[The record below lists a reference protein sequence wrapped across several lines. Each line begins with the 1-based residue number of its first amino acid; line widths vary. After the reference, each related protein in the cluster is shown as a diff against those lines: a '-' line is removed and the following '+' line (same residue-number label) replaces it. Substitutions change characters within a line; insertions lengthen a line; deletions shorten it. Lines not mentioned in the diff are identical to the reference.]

1 MMRAQP
7 LAALRAAPRLSA
19 AEPAAATSARWSREW
34 IYFAFVMVAW
44 SFTPLL
50 RRLIDYRNG
59 AFNPVQVT
67 SLLPFLVLLPLALF
81 VFKKERF
88 ARLAPVVRYAAYV
101 WIATFGYGFLLA
113 AAVGSVGAAAFEF
126 VQYLAPML
134 AGIWLAGQDMP
145 APAALRRLAQIV
157 LPCAGIVAVYGIIQ
171 WVQPPPWDVL
181 WVEGS
186 RFVAADSPVPFGMRV
201 FSTLNSPGPAA
212 DFFACTMIFAL
223 PLVRL
228 RRVWVWPLMA
238 AMGAALLL
246 TLIREAWVALVVGTA
261 VYLIVSPKRLNA
273 VPTLLVLCLLIAGS
287 ALTLPALLG
296 SGSASDVIVSRIS
309 TFGDVGHDS
318 SAIARQGEISDAL
331 NQGLVNP
338 LGAGLGNIGAAAR
351 LGSNSG
357 SELGNVLDSGY
368 LARFVELGLPGF
380 LGYLAVV
387 VGVPLLLAFGLGR
400 IPRERPDSVD
410 TKVVGAM
417 AIAICAALAWS
428 DAANDAHLGLDG
440 LLFWLALG
448 LGSLAAG
455 VPVKAGAPRTRATWS
470 RAKS

>member
-7 LAALRAAPRLSA
+7 LAALRAAPRLA
-19 AEPAAATSARWSREW
+19 KTAPVAATSTRWSREW
-34 IYFAFVMVAW
+34 IYFSFVMVAW
-44 SFTPLL
+44 SFSPLL

-59 AFNPVQVT
+59 AFNPLQIA
-67 SLLPFLVLLPLALF
+67 SLILVLLPLALF

-88 ARLAPVVRYAAYV
+88 MRLAPVMRFAACA
-101 WIATFGYGFLLA
+101 WTITFAYGFLLA
-113 AAVGSVGAAAFEF
+113 AAVGSVSAAAFEL

-134 AGIWLAGQDMP
+134 AGIWLAGQELTVGP
-145 APAALRRLAQIV
+145 ALRRLAQIV

-212 DFFACTMIFAL
+212 DFFAVTMIFAL

-228 RRVWVWPLMA
+228 SRVWVWPLLGA
-238 AMGAALLL
+238 IGAALLL

-261 VYLIVSPKRLNA
+261 VYLIASPKRLSA
-273 VPTLLVLCLLIAGS
+273 IPTLLILTGLIGAS
-287 ALTLPALLG
+287 AFALPALLG
-296 SGSASDVIVSRIS
+296 SGSGSDVIVSRIS

-318 SAIARQGEISDAL
+318 SALARQGEISDAL
-331 NQGLVNP
+331 SQSLVNP

-368 LARFVELGLPGF
+368 LARLVELGWIGF
-380 LGYLAVV
+380 IGYLTVV
-387 VGVPLLLAFGLGR
+387 AGVPLLVAYGLAR
-400 IPRERPDSVD
+400 IPRDRSDALD
-410 TKVVGAM
+410 AKVAGAM
-417 AIAICAALAWS
+417 ALAICAALAWS

-448 LGSLAAG
+448 VASLALG
-455 VPVKAGAPRTRATWS
+455 TPGGAAVSRSRAMWF